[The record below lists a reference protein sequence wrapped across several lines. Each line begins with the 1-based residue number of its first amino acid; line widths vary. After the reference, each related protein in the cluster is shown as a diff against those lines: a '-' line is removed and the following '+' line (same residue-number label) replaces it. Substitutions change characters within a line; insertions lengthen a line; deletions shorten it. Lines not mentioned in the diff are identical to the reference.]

1 MVPGG
6 WWGAA
11 HGGVIRACVARPV
24 VSPQED
30 VSSVERA
37 GSESS
42 LGSRSCRARH
52 CRKEAGTQ
60 EMLLEATWKS

>member
-1 MVPGG
+1 MPGG
-6 WWGAA
+6 WWGAV
-11 HGGVIRACVARPV
+11 HGGVSGACIAGPV

-30 VSSVERA
+30 VRSAERA

-42 LGSRSCRARH
+42 LGSGSCRARP

-60 EMLLEATWKS
+60 EMLLEARWKG